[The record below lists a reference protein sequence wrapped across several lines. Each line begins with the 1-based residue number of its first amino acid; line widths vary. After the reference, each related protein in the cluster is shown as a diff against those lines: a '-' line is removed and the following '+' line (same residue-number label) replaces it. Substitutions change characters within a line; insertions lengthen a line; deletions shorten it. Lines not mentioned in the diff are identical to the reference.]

1 MNHSIKVIGFDADD
15 TLWVNEPYFKETE
28 EKFCNLLSEFQTK
41 EHISQTLFDTETKNI
56 SIYGYGIKSFTLSM
70 IETALEI
77 SNKKVDPST
86 IEKIITLGKELIKKP
101 VELIDNVES
110 VLRHLKQYN
119 YKLIVVTKGD
129 LLDQQRK
136 LNKSGLENY
145 FHQIEI
151 VSDKQEKDYNRLL
164 SNQDIQAEEFLMI
177 GNSMKSDILPVLNL
191 GGYAIHVPYPVTW
204 GHEVVED
211 EEINH
216 DRYVK
221 IDAISQA
228 IDILNNHETKD

>member
-28 EKFCNLLSEFQTK
+28 EQFCDLLSEFKSK
-41 EHISQTLFDTETKNI
+41 ELISQTLFDTETKNI

-77 SNKKVDPST
+77 SNKKVDAST
-86 IEKIITLGKELIKKP
+86 IEKIIRLGKTLIKKP
-101 VELIDNVES
+101 VELIDNVEG
-110 VLRHLKQYN
+110 VLKHLKQYN

-136 LNKSGLENY
+136 LNKSGLASY
-145 FHQIEI
+145 FHHIEI

-164 SNQDIQAEEFLMI
+164 NNQEIKASEFLMI

-191 GGYAIHVPYPVTW
+191 GGYAIHVPYSVTW
-204 GHEVVED
+204 GHEIVED
-211 EEINH
+211 ENIDHE
-216 DRYVK
+216 RYVK
-221 IDAISQA
+221 IDKISEA
-228 IDILNNHETKD
+228 IDIINNHGTED

>member
-15 TLWVNEPYFKETE
+15 TLWINEPYFKETE
-28 EKFCNLLSEFQTK
+28 EKFCNLLNEFQTK
-41 EHISQTLFDTETKNI
+41 EHISQKLFDTETKNI

-110 VLRHLKQYN
+110 VLKHLKQYN

-164 SNQDIQAEEFLMI
+164 SNQDIQAKEFLMI

-191 GGYAIHVPYPVTW
+191 GGYAIHVPYSVTW

-211 EEINH
+211 KKINH

-221 IDAISQA
+221 IDTISQA